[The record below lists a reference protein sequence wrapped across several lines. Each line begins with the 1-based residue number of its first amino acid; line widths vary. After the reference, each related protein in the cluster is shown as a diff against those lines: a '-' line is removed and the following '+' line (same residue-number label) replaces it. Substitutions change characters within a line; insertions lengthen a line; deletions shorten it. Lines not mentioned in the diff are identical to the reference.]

1 MRCLFLNSPLLFLTT
16 CTSLELTLNRCTYP
30 GSMVTTSVVWELQ
43 HFKQFYELPI
53 VNTNVFFGKLN
64 GPFELTQ
71 FSEKSGAVVVGM
83 PLLTFPLVVNLRIYH
98 CMTKANSSS
107 AKDYNK

>member
-1 MRCLFLNSPLLFLTT
+1 MYVVGAYAK
-16 CTSLELTLNRCTYP
+16 SLQLPE
-30 GSMVTTSVVWELQ
+30 SMATTSVVWELQ
-43 HFKQFYELPI
+43 HFKQRDL
-53 VNTNVFFGKLN
+53 TLLLTLCNVFFGKLN

-71 FSEKSGAVVVGM
+71 FSEKSGAIVVGM